1 MLTERG
7 DPEQKGVDTCD
18 VEMFVLLVD
27 IDVDK
32 EVRSGKWKKLWKA
45 WPAESSIICL
55 SSWPAIYLTN

>member
-1 MLTERG
+1 M
-7 DPEQKGVDTCD
+7 DTCD